1 MDKKKIFLTVGSQQ
15 FQFNRLLEAVDNI
28 DTTKYE
34 IFAQIGYSTYKPK
47 NYEYVDFIDRELFLN
62 KMNEADLVITHA
74 GTGAIVSALKMKKKV
89 LACARLK
96 KYGEHVDDH
105 QRELLKIFVEKNY
118 INELIDTNNI
128 ANVID
133 ITLKTNY
140 SKFVSNT
147 EIFIQNLCEIIEK

>member
-1 MDKKKIFLTVGSQQ
+1 MKKIKIFLTVGSQQ
-15 FQFNRLLEAVDNI
+15 FQFNRLLEAADTV

-34 IFAQIGYSTYKPK
+34 IFAQIGYSTYKPR
-47 NYEYVDFIDRELFLN
+47 NYEYIDFIDREEFSR

-89 LACARLK
+89 LACARSK

-118 INELIDTNNI
+118 INELIDVNNI

-147 EIFIQNLCEIIEK
+147 EMFIQNLCEIIEK